1 MTTGKVYAIIYSQ
14 GWERKEAKTMMNIYE
29 YFNKLYSKDFDKAQE
44 IENMVWNWYNNDEEK
59 FDQWVEDNNIELY
72 DVIEMMDGQEYA
84 INLWVWDMED

>member
-1 MTTGKVYAIIYSQ
+1 
-14 GWERKEAKTMMNIYE
+14 MMNIYE
-29 YFNKLYSKDFDKAQE
+29 YFNKLYSEDFDKAQE

-59 FDQWVEDNNIELY
+59 FDKWVEENNIELY